1 VNSAGT
7 GGIEPK
13 NFERD
18 GPKFSSARTE
28 ISENPQIITQQIS
41 KKIYFL
47 LKKKIRGTEFPIHA
61 VYALHGISGAW
72 HVRPAID
79 FSDPPGPCQRGKPGV
94 RRTAAVF
101 WIDTKL
107 STKF

>member
-1 VNSAGT
+1 MEYRTNRVNSAGT

-28 ISENPQIITQQIS
+28 ISENPQIFTQQIS

-47 LKKKIRGTEFPIHA
+47 LNKKNRAQNFPYMPCTHCMEYPAPGT
-61 VYALHGISGAW
+61 YA
-72 HVRPAID
+72 
-79 FSDPPGPCQRGKPGV
+79 
-94 RRTAAVF
+94 RR
-101 WIDTKL
+101 
-107 STKF
+107 